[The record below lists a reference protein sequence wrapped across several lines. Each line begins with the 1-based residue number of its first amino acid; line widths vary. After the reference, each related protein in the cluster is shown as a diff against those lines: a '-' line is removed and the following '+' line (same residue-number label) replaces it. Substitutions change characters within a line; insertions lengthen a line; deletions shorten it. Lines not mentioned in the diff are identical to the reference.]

1 MASSSCYLFP
11 CCNCGYCYTVL
22 WCSGRTRT
30 VDAQLLLEEL
40 LCSVMYRVIEKDGLN
55 FVSLYF
61 KIRTSEKYDLN
72 YISLDVEYQNKGE
85 THAVQQSWTQF

>member
-1 MASSSCYLFP
+1 MVQWPNEDCGCTVITCRTSVL
-11 CCNCGYCYTVL
+11 CNV
-22 WCSGRTRT
+22 
-30 VDAQLLLEEL
+30 E
-40 LCSVMYRVIEKDGLN
+40 VIEKDGLN